1 MNHTERMHQVARQ
14 VRGLTRN
21 LAREAIERYL
31 ASVADEI
38 ARGET
43 VVLPGIGR
51 MHAVIRKN
59 GGRLVAHI
67 NGDRSERR
75 EPGYRVQLC
84 LRLDDDFKAA
94 CHRHLDYSPDSDRS
108 QLGESLPKPGSTRT
122 QPGKQ
127 K

>member
-1 MNHTERMHQVARQ
+1 MNHTERMYAVARQ

-31 ASVADEI
+31 ASAAEEI
-38 ARGET
+38 AHGET
-43 VVLPGIGR
+43 VILPGIGR

-67 NGDRSERR
+67 NGDRSETR

-94 CHRHLDYSPDSDRS
+94 CHHNLDHSPGSDRV
-108 QLGESLPKPGSTRT
+108 QPGEPDNYPGSTRT

>member
-1 MNHTERMHQVARQ
+1 MNHTERMHEVARQ

-31 ASVADEI
+31 ASAADEI

-84 LRLDDDFKAA
+84 LRLDEDFKAA
-94 CHRHLDYSPDSDRS
+94 CHRQLDHSPASDRS
-108 QLGESLPKPGSTRT
+108 QPGENIPKPGS
-122 QPGKQ
+122 
-127 K
+127 